1 MIDTIVMD
9 DHAPMLIGQLLF
21 NPHAQ
26 TTGGCLSLLQQLRE
40 AKSFLELRYAGLVR
54 RQLQLQHPQQPQQQP
69 QAAAPKPPA
78 AKRGRKPG
86 TGQRAN
92 GRAPSDQSLPLDHPD
107 EPSAA
112 DPA

>member
-1 MIDTIVMD
+1 MIDAIVMD

-40 AKSFLELRYAGLVR
+40 AESYLELRYAGLVR
-54 RQLQLQHPQQPQQQP
+54 RQLQQQPQQEP

-92 GRAPSDQSLPLDHPD
+92 GRAPSDQSLPLDHPN